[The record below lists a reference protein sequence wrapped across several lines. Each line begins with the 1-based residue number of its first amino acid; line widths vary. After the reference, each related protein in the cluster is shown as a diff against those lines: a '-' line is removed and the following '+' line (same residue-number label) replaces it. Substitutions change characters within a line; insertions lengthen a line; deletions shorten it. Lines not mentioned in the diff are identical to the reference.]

1 MNQRL
6 NLEQAIQAI
15 QFVLSPRS
23 DSELSELTDI
33 DDDEEDEIIQFI
45 REKNANKY
53 YIHLLFFV
61 YSFVYISLL
70 LFCLFSVVRRTQKFN
85 LKLPSLI
92 ASVMSFRAGKIWLFY
107 LKLEVNVFFRGPVL
121 QFSRWFH
128 RFMIFGVFFILVMIL
143 SWTMMEMKR
152 TKSMYIQLMKMIMMT
167 KKQWKARRSCTTAK
181 EIKKETIIPLEKN

>member
-23 DSELSELTDI
+23 DSELSELSDV

-45 REKNANKY
+45 REKNTNKY

-70 LFCLFSVVRRTQKFN
+70 LFYLFSVVRRTQKFN

-92 ASVMSFRAGKIWLFY
+92 ASVMSFRAGKMWLFY

-121 QFSRWFH
+121 QFSRCFH
-128 RFMIFGVFFILVMIL
+128 HFMIFSFFLF
-143 SWTMMEMKR
+143 
-152 TKSMYIQLMKMIMMT
+152 
-167 KKQWKARRSCTTAK
+167 
-181 EIKKETIIPLEKN
+181 